1 MINDELNPA
10 RFPSVW
16 RLLEDSKRQIYF
28 LRKTLECIQK
38 DSEEAKIM
46 KGVLLKCAKKNLRK
60 PLIDSDKIFFYYLCS
75 GEIGVNF
82 IYGKIAPYWKA
93 LDQSNFGREAFRLS
107 RQIYEIANYGNVQNH
122 GNSDAHRSKLS
133 ENGNYLNNLASID
146 QYQGKEFS
154 QEEAIT
160 AHSEPCSPMEGVSQ
174 PVDPNYLSKANY
186 SGFQEDRI
194 DQGLHDGRLFYE
206 RQWKKDGPI
215 RTYSRNNNILPAR
228 GSTDERYEIVMEEEE
243 DDNLS
248 DLSIHQISDIN
259 ATMLPS
265 SGVRFSSD
273 NSPLDLPKSAQP
285 SAGTAY
291 HPVRNFIQPVRKR
304 RKLTEAERKDPKRKQ
319 CKICGKHF
327 ATRSC
332 LNRHIA
338 IHKDIWPHG
347 CTVCGKAFRRS
358 DHMKAHVAL
367 FKGKNH
373 FFCRICNRTFRDGS
387 LFKRHSKLHC
397 KQPPLVKKEPTPVVI
412 TPIAGRV
419 TCRQCG
425 KHISKN
431 YIHRHERL
439 HSKTRYFYPIAYSK
453 SESGQAQKAKR
464 NKLLLYHI

>member
-1 MINDELNPA
+1 M
-10 RFPSVW
+10 
-16 RLLEDSKRQIYF
+16 
-28 LRKTLECIQK
+28 
-38 DSEEAKIM
+38 
-46 KGVLLKCAKKNLRK
+46 
-60 PLIDSDKIFFYYLCS
+60 
-75 GEIGVNF
+75 
-82 IYGKIAPYWKA
+82 
-93 LDQSNFGREAFRLS
+93 
-107 RQIYEIANYGNVQNH
+107 
-122 GNSDAHRSKLS
+122 
-133 ENGNYLNNLASID
+133 NNLASID

-160 AHSEPCSPMEGVSQ
+160 AHTKPCSPMEDISQ
-174 PVDPNYLSKANY
+174 SADY
-186 SGFQEDRI
+186 SGIQEDRI
-194 DQGLHDGRLFYE
+194 NQVLRDRTLLHE
-206 RQWKKDGPI
+206 KQCKKDGPMK
-215 RTYSRNNNILPAR
+215 TYSRNNNILPAR

-259 ATMLPS
+259 AL
-265 SGVRFSSD
+265 SSD
-273 NSPLDLPKSAQP
+273 VKFSPNSDPLNPPESAQP

-291 HPVRNFIQPVRKR
+291 HPIRNFIQPVIKR

-338 IHKDIWPHG
+338 IHKDIWPHA

-373 FFCRICNRTFRDGS
+373 FFCRICNRTFRDAS

-425 KHISKN
+425 KHISEN

-439 HSKTRYFYPIAYSK
+439 HSKTRYFYPIVYPK
-453 SESGQAQKAKR
+453 SESSQAQKTKR

>member
-38 DSEEAKIM
+38 DNEEAKIM
-46 KGVLLKCAKKNLRK
+46 KGVLLKCARKNLRK

-107 RQIYEIANYGNVQNH
+107 RQIYEIVTYGNIQNN
-122 GNSDAHRSKLS
+122 GDPDGRRSELN
-133 ENGNYLNNLASID
+133 ENDGYLNNLSSIGP
-146 QYQGKEFS
+146 YEGKEFS

-160 AHSEPCSPMEGVSQ
+160 AHTEPCSPTEDH
-174 PVDPNYLSKANY
+174 PPNYLSKADY
-186 SGFQEDRI
+186 SGIQKERKNHE
-194 DQGLHDGRLFYE
+194 LHDGALFYE
-206 RQWKKDGPI
+206 RQYTKDAPI
-215 RTYSRNNNILPAR
+215 KTYSRDNNILPAR

-259 ATMLPS
+259 ALPS
-265 SGVRFSSD
+265 SDVKFSSN
-273 NSPLDLPKSAQP
+273 NSSSNHPNSSQHR
-285 SAGTAY
+285 AGTVY
-291 HPVRNFIQPVRKR
+291 HPSRNFIQPERKR

-338 IHKDIWPHG
+338 IHKDIWPHA

-412 TPIAGRV
+412 NPIAGRV

-425 KHISKN
+425 KHVSET

-439 HSKTRYFYPIAYSK
+439 HSKTRYFSVYPK
-453 SESGQAQKAKR
+453 SESDQAQKTKR